1 MFMAIRLLE
10 INEIQSLLGIGRNKV
25 YNLLQTGEIAAF
37 KIGKAWKVTSEDVEA
52 YLEKQREEN
61 YYNSKYGSVRP

>member
-1 MFMAIRLLE
+1 MSTHLLE
-10 INEIQSLLGIGRNKV
+10 INEIQNLLGIGRNKV

-37 KIGKAWKVTSEDVEA
+37 KIGNGWKVTAEDLEA
-52 YLEKQREEN
+52 YIEKQREDN